1 MKKNTKNFI
10 FALGFI
16 VLLVASGMVGVPYI
30 TKSSFGQP
38 PILDISQK
46 IRGKIGNQVQSGS
59 GGSQNVFNTLHHK
72 ITATSKITIP
82 ENDIKSTAA
91 KSIKSLQQQN
101 NNHNENS
108 NKEGVKNIIGSKIAN
123 NNFKNNEQ
131 LKSIQSIRSKNQQPV
146 KTSPAPA
153 PAPVKTSPAPAP
165 APVKTSPASAPA
177 QTQASSSSTATTNN
191 VNIKGPVKFAFVN
204 SYWTDNTA
212 QGSIVAGATSAN
224 VTPTNLQPVAK
235 VEVGPGEGAS
245 TLAVILINRG
255 FSDIT
260 SITGTLDF
268 PSGFKA
274 LVTPKNV
281 DSSTSLATY
290 DGVVAAGQTFVLYFP
305 VSVLKEARVGIEY
318 HGSLK
323 IQYFKL
329 TEQTKK
335 ETRSTTIQVPFTLS
349 GKVILDTVSPLSPSF
364 SSSPIPVQ
372 SVVPG
377 ISNVAKIAIRN
388 DGSATATGVVVTVTG
403 VGGSSVISSSN
414 NNLNNVNANTSVTQ
428 NGITQQLQQSSSSPI
443 PTISV
448 GPKLFN
454 IGVIRSNDT
463 ASIQPVVFPVN
474 SASGTLQNLNLQI
487 SYNDAYGNKK
497 TLNQLVGFQI
507 LPTSPQPGLSI
518 SPSVSPHPTSFSSNS
533 HLLSSPIYRDQT
545 IPVAISGADTT
556 IVSSTAKNNNKS
568 NVDPPSPSPPSPT
581 TIQLTAGKVQDLN
594 FTLNS
599 NSISNIPN
607 SITDIAVS
615 LTSQSS
621 SVRILGNSQWN
632 IQSLGPQTKPV
643 LSTKVFASNSLI
655 GTPVFFTIT
664 AQYIQNGQQLK
675 TESFNLGAIVIG
687 DIKISVNNLA
697 VNYIGNTPNLVGNL
711 LNEGNTP
718 ASFTTIEMLKQ
729 MHDLPPSSTASNA
742 TSTITL
748 RPLSS
753 QYLGTLPA
761 NSPTPFSIP
770 LKIIQ
775 TPIVA
780 EQNTNKAVKTV
791 SQPPSY
797 ISPSAS
803 TSSYPV
809 SLKITY
815 TDDLKNTHNL
825 IVNNTL
831 NFEPILQEEG
841 GQTLTGGANT
851 IEQHQ
856 FPVVNGFIDA
866 YWADNSVVGN
876 TNNGNSSSSTSDIG
890 TGSFPVPPQ
899 KEVGP
904 GDGQSILAV
913 VLSNTGFSD
922 INGIVGYLTLPSGF
936 SAATSASSTVDVD
949 APIVGNSQTGVN
961 SGAFSDV
968 QTQQQPSIASINNVV
983 KAGQTYTL
991 FFKVNILKT
1000 ATVGSHSALLKVYY
1014 FKVPE
1019 PQPGQYRIQTTTIP
1033 FTLPGK
1039 VILDALSKTNDL
1051 TPGASNQ
1058 AKIVIRNKG
1067 TADAHGVIVTVT
1079 GVSGNLISSN
1089 SNSNTA
1095 GAVNNN
1101 NLDNSTT
1108 VQQSPSSSSPTSS
1121 SSIPTVNLGART
1133 FDVGTLAVNK
1143 TAEIDPII
1151 YPSDSAGGTL
1161 QNLDL
1166 QITYSNANG
1175 DTKSADVSVG
1185 LRILPTPPE
1194 AGLSVGPSQQ
1204 SPVIHSTIPNN
1215 SNVNNSSGGS
1225 SSSSRPSTT
1234 SPLSK
1239 GNNNTS
1245 GLSVTPSSMQSATNS
1260 LNPIYSQV
1268 AFSIDNPNGNPLVSI
1283 PSASLHR
1290 VVSNNSNNKNNNSNS
1305 IILVAGRIE
1314 SLNFTITNNN
1324 NTPITDA
1331 VITLSP
1337 QTSSVEI
1344 LGYSQW
1350 NLQTLSA
1357 QTTQNF
1363 STKVF
1368 ASKSLIGS
1376 PVSFLVTLKYI
1387 SNGQSKTGSF
1397 SLGANI
1403 VGDIKISINDLA
1415 INYIGGVPNLS
1426 GSLLNQGNTQALFT
1440 TIELMQN
1447 PFSSSHMS
1455 SNKTVGAAD
1464 TGHRPTNLPSSSSPS
1479 ASLSSRPS
1487 STRSTPLGSLPP
1499 PQYLGDL
1506 DADSPL
1512 PFSIPIDLI
1521 LNNNT
1526 SPGVYPITLK
1536 VVFSDDLKNSHE
1548 VIINKTVSFK
1558 PSHRI
1563 TTNQGPSFLGFG
1575 GGSSGTGKGGSSI
1588 FGIGFPLMII
1598 IIAIVILTAIFLIR
1612 RKRRKSSAKIYSKSD
1627 SDIETLLEDT
1637 ESVDKNKDFRKE

>member
-16 VLLVASGMVGVPYI
+16 ILLVASGMFGVPYV
-30 TKSSFGQP
+30 TKSSFAQP

-46 IRGKIGNQVQSGS
+46 IRGNIRNQVLSGS
-59 GGSQNVFNTLHHK
+59 GGSHNVFNDMHQK

-82 ENDIKSTAA
+82 ESNIKSTTA

-101 NNHNENS
+101 NNQNENS
-108 NKEGVKNIIGSKIAN
+108 NKKGVKNIIGSKIANN

-131 LKSIQSIRSKNQQPV
+131 LKSIQSLRSKNHQPV
-146 KTSPAPA
+146 KTAPAPA
-153 PAPVKTSPAPAP
+153 PA
-165 APVKTSPASAPA
+165 
-177 QTQASSSSTATTNN
+177 QASSPSTTTTNN

-290 DGVVAAGQTFVLYFP
+290 DGIVAAGQTFVLYFP

-364 SSSPIPVQ
+364 SSSLIPVQ

-388 DGSATATGVVVTVTG
+388 DGSAMATGVVVTVTG
-403 VGGSSVISSSN
+403 VGGSSVSSSSN
-414 NNLNNVNANTSVTQ
+414 NNLNNVNSNTSVTQ
-428 NGITQQLQQSSSSPI
+428 NGITQQLQQQSSSPI

-454 IGVIRSNDT
+454 IGAIRSNDT
-463 ASIQPVVFPVN
+463 ARIQPVVFPVN

-518 SPSVSPHPTSFSSNS
+518 SPSISPHPTSFSSNS
-533 HLLSSPIYRDQT
+533 HLLSSPLYRDQT
-545 IPVAISGADTT
+545 IPVAISAADTT

-568 NVDPPSPSPPSPT
+568 DVDPPPSSPPSPT
-581 TIQLTAGKVQDLN
+581 TIQLTAGKVQDLS

-599 NSISNIPN
+599 NSISNISN
-607 SITDIAVS
+607 SITAIAVS

-687 DIKISVNNLA
+687 DIKITVNNLA

-729 MHDLPPSSTASNA
+729 MQDLPPSSSALNG

-761 NSPTPFSIP
+761 NSPIPFSIP

-775 TPIVA
+775 TPIAA

-791 SQPPSY
+791 SQLPSY
-797 ISPSAS
+797 ILPSAS
-803 TSSYPV
+803 TSPYLVP
-809 SLKITY
+809 LKITY
-815 TDDLKNTHNL
+815 TDDLKNTHDL

-841 GQTLTGGANT
+841 GQTSIGGPNT
-851 IEQHQ
+851 MEQQQ
-856 FPVVNGFIDA
+856 FPVTNGFVDA
-866 YWADNSVVGN
+866 YWADNTVVGN
-876 TNNGNSSSSTSDIG
+876 TNNGNSSSFTSNIG
-890 TGSFPVPPQ
+890 AGSFPVPPQ

-904 GDGQSILAV
+904 GEGQSILAV

-922 INGIVGYLTLPSGF
+922 INGVVGYLTLPSGF
-936 SAATSASSTVDVD
+936 SAATSGSSSTAGVDV
-949 APIVGNSQTGVN
+949 PIVGNNQTGVN
-961 SGAFSDV
+961 SGTFSHV
-968 QTQQQPSIASINNVV
+968 QTQQQPSIASINNIV

-991 FFKVNILKT
+991 FFKVKILKT
-1000 ATVGSHSALLKVYY
+1000 ANVGSHSALLKVNY

-1019 PQPGQYRIQTTTIP
+1019 PQPGQYRIQTTSIP

-1079 GVSGNLISSN
+1079 GVSGNVISSNSN

-1095 GAVNNN
+1095 GVVNNN
-1101 NLDNSTT
+1101 NLGNSST

-1133 FDVGTLAVNK
+1133 FDVGTLPVNK
-1143 TAEIDPII
+1143 TAEIDPVI

-1161 QNLDL
+1161 QNIDL

-1204 SPVIHSTIPNN
+1204 SPVTHSTLPNN

-1225 SSSSRPSTT
+1225 SSSPSATP
-1234 SPLSK
+1234 PLSK

-1268 AFSIDNPNGNPLVSI
+1268 ALSIDNAKGIPLLSTPTSSLYRAVSD
-1283 PSASLHR
+1283 S
-1290 VVSNNSNNKNNNSNS
+1290 SNNKNNNSNS

-1314 SLNFTITNNN
+1314 SLNFTIANNN

-1331 VITLSP
+1331 VITLSS

-1350 NLQTLSA
+1350 TLQTLST
-1357 QTTQNF
+1357 QTNQNF

-1376 PVSFLVTLKYI
+1376 PVSFLVTLQYI

-1397 SLGANI
+1397 NLGANI

-1415 INYIGGVPNLS
+1415 INYIGGVPNLA

-1440 TIELMQN
+1440 TIELIQN
-1447 PFSSSHMS
+1447 PFSSSHLS
-1455 SNKTVGAAD
+1455 SNKTVAESGI
-1464 TGHRPTNLPSSSSPS
+1464 GRHQPTNVQSSSSPS
-1479 ASLSSRPS
+1479 SSLSSRPS
-1487 STRSTPLGSLPP
+1487 STPLGSLPP

-1526 SPGVYPITLK
+1526 SPGVYPFSLK
-1536 VVFSDDLKNSHE
+1536 VIFSDDLKNSHD

-1558 PSHRI
+1558 PSHRL

-1575 GGSSGTGKGGSSI
+1575 GGSSGSGKGGSSI

-1598 IIAIVILTAIFLIR
+1598 IIAIVILTAIFFIR

-1627 SDIETLLEDT
+1627 SDIETFLEDT
-1637 ESVDKNKDFRKE
+1637 EPVDKNKEFRKQ